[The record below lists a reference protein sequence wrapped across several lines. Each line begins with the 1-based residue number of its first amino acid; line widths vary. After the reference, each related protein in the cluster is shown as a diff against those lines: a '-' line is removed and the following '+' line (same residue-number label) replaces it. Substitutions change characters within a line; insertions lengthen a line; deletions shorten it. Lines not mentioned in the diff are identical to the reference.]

1 MFYGLGDG
9 ETYNYKKHDEYYSN
23 SCQKFYS
30 KYLTSPFDVVWDTS
44 CCDVLF
50 IKIQKKSSVVLYYS

>member
-44 CCDVLF
+44 MLWRT
-50 IKIQKKSSVVLYYS
+50 IHQNTKKNQV